1 MSSPIS
7 LGKIDIKLLIPIT
20 SGVLRIITN
29 YIFINLEA
37 EFFNHPVIYNI
48 LPSLSRCLGLFFYL
62 REPNIDELCDS
73 DSIKEFKKIK
83 YQKYVFIFLASIFDF
98 LESALSYFEDI
109 NVDITSGLDII
120 FVSLF
125 SFLILKTKFYKHQFY
140 VIILSI
146 ILIIILSLLEST
158 NMKISTEEIIKT
170 ALKIFSLIFNNLV
183 IVIDKYIIEKKSATV
198 FEIFFYNGL
207 ITLILNLI
215 YLIVW
220 NNNEIPDDDEFFYG
234 KELVKYRRKR
244 YFDNFFAY
252 INEIKIKKRFE
263 IVNIISEI
271 FLEFFIRLLFL
282 YTIKFFC
289 PSYLLLILLIQKIP
303 SLFYNKYIDWNSYK
317 AYLTIIIFCFL
328 IFLSLVLIEIIELN
342 FCGLAENTKK
352 NIQLRAQLDAL
363 EAENIFNV
371 DGKEEIRNTLIDE
384 NLETTN

>member
-220 NNNEIPDDDEFFYG
+220 NNNEIPDDDQFFYG

>member
-1 MSSPIS
+1 MSPPIS

-37 EFFNHPVIYNI
+37 EFFNHPVIYNL

-282 YTIKFFC
+282 YTIKYFC

-317 AYLTIIIFCFL
+317 AYLTIILFCFL

>member
-220 NNNEIPDDDEFFYG
+220 NNNEIPDDDQFFYG

-282 YTIKFFC
+282 YTIKFFS

>member
-1 MSSPIS
+1 MSPPIS

-37 EFFNHPVIYNI
+37 EFFNHPVIYNL

-220 NNNEIPDDDEFFYG
+220 NNNEIPDDDQFFYG

-282 YTIKFFC
+282 YTIKFFS